1 MSNSAINCLIK
12 DDIKYVEDKH
22 RTNILNEHFVSV
34 MTKHTS
40 NPPAFD
46 YNVNH
51 HMSDIRFSEN
61 DIANLLI
68 KIKPHKAKLDPMAS
82 IHMYL
87 LYDIEVMAF
96 AKPLYVLFQ
105 QPITNSVLPSDWTD
119 ANICALHKKGA
130 RSNLNNYRPVSLTS
144 HVITTLERI
153 ILHHILGYCNK
164 HK

>member
-1 MSNSAINCLIK
+1 MSNSSITCLIK

-22 RTNILNEHFVSV
+22 MTNILNEHFVTV

-68 KIKPHKAKLDPMAS
+68 TIKPHKAIGPDS
-82 IHMYL
+82 IHPSISTSRGDGTCQASTYCSNSPSQIQCYPLTGVTGLMLTFVHYTRRVL
-87 LYDIEVMAF
+87 EV
-96 AKPLYVLFQ
+96 
-105 QPITNSVLPSDWTD
+105 
-119 ANICALHKKGA
+119 
-130 RSNLNNYRPVSLTS
+130 TS
-144 HVITTLERI
+144 TI
-153 ILHHILGYCNK
+153 IDLSR
-164 HK
+164 